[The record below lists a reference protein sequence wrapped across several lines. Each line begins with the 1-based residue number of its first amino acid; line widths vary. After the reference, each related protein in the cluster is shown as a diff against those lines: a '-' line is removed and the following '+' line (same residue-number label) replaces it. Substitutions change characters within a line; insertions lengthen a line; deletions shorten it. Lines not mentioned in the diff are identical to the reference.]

1 MTEIVPDNHKK
12 YRQFIW
18 TSAMNLFFLVILALY
33 VHSLMQ
39 TGVLLLGTNGNNG
52 IATLPQII
60 YVIGPPAFGLVG
72 LLLAVVWKP
81 LSRGIIVLLA
91 MHYLLML
98 SVILLLGYADITL
111 LITHFSPVSPDTLI
125 LFALL
130 VVLIFLSFWNVKSL
144 KDLDLPSIFGKR

>member
-98 SVILLLGYADITL
+98 SAILLVGYADITL
-111 LITHFSPVSPDTLI
+111 LITRFSPVSPDTLI

-130 VVLIFLSFWNVKSL
+130 AILIVLSFWNVKSL
-144 KDLDLPSIFGKR
+144 KDLDLPSIFSKR

>member
-1 MTEIVPDNHKK
+1 MTEIAPDNHKK

-18 TSAMNLFFLVILALY
+18 TSAMNLFFLVVLALY

-39 TGVLLLGTNGNNG
+39 TGVLLLGANGNNG

-91 MHYLLML
+91 MHYILML
-98 SVILLLGYADITL
+98 SAILLVGYADITL
-111 LITHFSPVSPDTLI
+111 LITRFSPVSPDTLI

-130 VVLIFLSFWNVKSL
+130 VVLIVLSFWNVKSL
-144 KDLDLPSIFGKR
+144 KDLDLPSIFSKR